1 MLNDIHAQGSAAE
14 SRRLLAVVAPRAE
27 QPAAINRQFS
37 QLGEQVEV
45 VWYLDSR
52 QLLAATEKPHFDAVI
67 MFPSSPDT
75 AAADAD
81 EGSLRHA
88 LLDTPLYRVEA

>member
-1 MLNDIHAQGSAAE
+1 MLNDIHAQGSAAT
-14 SRRLLAVVAPRAE
+14 SRRLLAVVAARAE

-52 QLLAATEKPHFDAVI
+52 QLLAATAKPHFDAVI
-67 MFPSSPDT
+67 MFPSPDADT
-75 AAADAD
+75 ADAD

-88 LLDTPLYRVEA
+88 LNDTPLYRVEA

>member
-1 MLNDIHAQGSAAE
+1 MLHDIHAQGSAAE
-14 SRRLLAVVAPRAE
+14 SRRLLAIVAPRSE
-27 QPAAINRQFS
+27 QSAAIDRQFS

-52 QLLAATEKPHFDAVI
+52 QLLSATEKPHFDAVI
-67 MFPSSPDT
+67 MFPSSDAHT
-75 AAADAD
+75 TDAD

-88 LLDTPLYRVEA
+88 LNDTPFYRVEA